1 MIKLSFGKYFVMGV
15 TCYLGAMRNW
25 PWQGQL
31 ESYRGCRGMPKVG
44 CRRARLG
51 GHPENLETSPLTS
64 RAARRGSHAR
74 CLRLR
79 EHRRV
84 NTKGQGCSAGVGPWS
99 KQGLRGRRI
108 RVSPDSPQD
117 SDLL

>member
-74 CLRLR
+74 CLR
-79 EHRRV
+79 
-84 NTKGQGCSAGVGPWS
+84 
-99 KQGLRGRRI
+99 
-108 RVSPDSPQD
+108 DSENID
-117 SDLL
+117 G